1 MERFTLDGGN
11 ASEIASKATDVLK
24 NGGVILYPTD
34 TLYGLGADALSDE
47 AVAKVVAI
55 KGRSGG
61 KPMHAIV
68 ADLEMAAE
76 YAEISNDAR
85 LLIKEFG
92 GSVTLILKKKT
103 GIDSGIAKNIETFG
117 IRIPNHPLCIEM
129 CRAFGKPIT
138 ATSANVAG
146 MRPERSVDAILAQL
160 RESSYADVLQKTSI
174 EDIDFVI
181 DGGEL
186 LSREPSTV
194 VDLAHEEPVIIREG
208 AVAAADIWEV
218 LSSQD

>member
-1 MERFTLDGGN
+1 MERFTLDADN

-34 TLYGLGADALSDE
+34 TLYGLGADALSDK
-47 AVAKVVAI
+47 AVAKIVAI
-55 KGRSGG
+55 KGRDEG

-68 ADLEMAAE
+68 ADLDMAAE

-92 GSVTLILKKKT
+92 GSVTLILKKKK
-103 GIDSGIAKNIETFG
+103 GMDSGIAKNIETFG

-146 MRPERSVDAILAQL
+146 MRSERSVDAILAQL
-160 RESSYADVLQKTSI
+160 RESSYASVLQKTSI
-174 EDIDFVI
+174 ENINLVI
-181 DGGEL
+181 DAGTLEE
-186 LSREPSTV
+186 RQPSTV
-194 VDLAHEEPVIIREG
+194 VDLAHEEPIIIREG
-208 AVAAADIWEV
+208 AVPAADIWEI
-218 LSSQD
+218 LSAEM